1 METAKNGENNS
12 QQNANAPRE
21 KRMTIRLKRKQ
32 ELRLVINDAPSFR
45 LLENA
50 LRAVHDC

>member
-1 METAKNGENNS
+1 METAKNGANS
-12 QQNANAPRE
+12 QSGNPSRE
-21 KRMTIRLKRKQ
+21 KKMTIRLKRKQ
-32 ELRLVINDAPSFR
+32 ELRLIINDAPSFR